1 MTETYHKTAQDII
14 DIIGVE
20 NIISVTHCQT
30 RLRFVLKDR
39 ESVDD
44 KLLENLSLVKGV
56 FFNGGQY
63 QVILG
68 TGIVNKVYQ
77 EIENLGIQSVSKA
90 EQKAYLKENEKGMKR
105 VMRILSEIFI
115 PIVPVI
121 AATGLFLG
129 LKGVIFNDTF
139 LHLFGASVADIPQS
153 LQQIVSVITDTVFG
167 FLPALIVWSTFKAF
181 NATPVIGI
189 VIGLMLVSPI
199 LPNAYA
205 VASPSSGV
213 KAIMAFGF
221 IPVVGAQ
228 GSVLSAIAAGIIGAK
243 IELFFRKKMPN
254 ILDVIFTPFMT
265 MLITFLIMILGIGPV
280 LHTVENGMVGIV
292 EWLVTL
298 PLGIGGFAIG
308 VTYPLMVII
317 GIHHT
322 LTMVETSLLANTGFN
337 ALITICAMYGF
348 ANVGSCLAFAFR
360 SKNDKVKST
369 AIGAMLS
376 QLFGVSEPVLF
387 GLLIRWNL
395 RPLLCVLFTS
405 GIGGAVLSAFHIQS
419 NSYGLAVIPS
429 FLMYIYSAHQFVI
442 YALVALA
449 SVGLCFILTSIFAI
463 PDDILVPEAIVAE
476 EIKAAQAEAQTLT
489 DQLITA
495 PVSGHVV
502 SLTSVADPVFASEMM
517 GKGAAII
524 PSDGNV
530 YAPFDGKMSIVAET
544 GHAYGIETADGAE
557 VLIHIGIDTVSL
569 AGAYFQTK
577 VKQDQ
582 IVKKGT
588 LLGTFDITGIKDS
601 GLDPTVMVIVTNT
614 LAYMDVAQIVK
625 SHTAIQLGQQLLSL
639 STDD

>member
-14 DIIGVE
+14 DIIGIE

-121 AATGLFLG
+121 AAT
-129 LKGVIFNDTF
+129 V
-139 LHLFGASVADIPQS
+139 
-153 LQQIVSVITDTVFG
+153 
-167 FLPALIVWSTFKAF
+167 
-181 NATPVIGI
+181 
-189 VIGLMLVSPI
+189 
-199 LPNAYA
+199 
-205 VASPSSGV
+205 
-213 KAIMAFGF
+213 
-221 IPVVGAQ
+221 
-228 GSVLSAIAAGIIGAK
+228 
-243 IELFFRKKMPN
+243 
-254 ILDVIFTPFMT
+254 
-265 MLITFLIMILGIGPV
+265 
-280 LHTVENGMVGIV
+280 
-292 EWLVTL
+292 
-298 PLGIGGFAIG
+298 
-308 VTYPLMVII
+308 
-317 GIHHT
+317 
-322 LTMVETSLLANTGFN
+322 
-337 ALITICAMYGF
+337 
-348 ANVGSCLAFAFR
+348 
-360 SKNDKVKST
+360 
-369 AIGAMLS
+369 S

-530 YAPFDGKMSIVAET
+530 YAPFYGKMSIVAET

>member
-1 MTETYHKTAQDII
+1 MM
-14 DIIGVE
+14 
-20 NIISVTHCQT
+20 
-30 RLRFVLKDR
+30 F
-39 ESVDD
+39 
-44 KLLENLSLVKGV
+44 
-56 FFNGGQY
+56 
-63 QVILG
+63 
-68 TGIVNKVYQ
+68 
-77 EIENLGIQSVSKA
+77 
-90 EQKAYLKENEKGMKR
+90 
-105 VMRILSEIFI
+105 
-115 PIVPVI
+115 
-121 AATGLFLG
+121 
-129 LKGVIFNDTF
+129 
-139 LHLFGASVADIPQS
+139 
-153 LQQIVSVITDTVFG
+153 
-167 FLPALIVWSTFKAF
+167 
-181 NATPVIGI
+181 
-189 VIGLMLVSPI
+189 
-199 LPNAYA
+199 
-205 VASPSSGV
+205 
-213 KAIMAFGF
+213 
-221 IPVVGAQ
+221 
-228 GSVLSAIAAGIIGAK
+228 
-243 IELFFRKKMPN
+243 
-254 ILDVIFTPFMT
+254 
-265 MLITFLIMILGIGPV
+265 
-280 LHTVENGMVGIV
+280 
-292 EWLVTL
+292 TL

-308 VTYPLMVII
+308 VAYPLMVII

-360 SKNDKVKST
+360 AKNDKVKST

-449 SVGLCFILTSIFAI
+449 SVYLCFILTSIFAI
-463 PDDILVPEAIVAE
+463 PDDILVPEAIEAE

-530 YAPFDGKMSIVAET
+530 YAPSDGKMSIVAET